1 MAKKIKTKNKFKDY
15 KICVICSTQNQ
26 MVNYIPLSM
35 KKFNFETIYNI
46 TISGSEYFKNSDW
59 DKNLKKVLGREFIDI
74 ELEQSDTHS
83 VSKILENEEYDK
95 LINSKD
101 KIFWNI
107 TGGQRT
113 ILLAINKSIQEKRS
127 ERGDIIC
134 YLEGNSNKIYTSN
147 IDYNN
152 KNAKPINYD
161 KEEFDLDITKALQ
174 LGGFKI
180 SEAKGA
186 ENLLD
191 NALLEEFIPIYETLD
206 NGLRDL
212 LIDSNT
218 DATQQQILDSLKKL
232 NILDKEK
239 DIVKSVIKWGF
250 NKNKSTP
257 FGYIL
262 EEMTRYQ
269 VEKLSDKI
277 QEIKTNVRLYNE
289 EKIKNINNTQID
301 EFDVLALTK
310 NGKLIVFECKSGSMH
325 PDIAKSTK
333 YSTYAISG
341 VYGLPILI
349 TPLLEK
355 EIPPSSDFKKL
366 GDKYDTIKASVSSA
380 MRAGLEVWGLDEIE
394 KRLKKYIKEDI
405 E

>member
-1 MAKKIKTKNKFKDY
+1 MARKRKIENKFKDY
-15 KICVICSTQNQ
+15 KVCVICSTQNQ

-46 TISGSEYFKNSDW
+46 TISGSAYFKNSDW

-83 VSKILENEEYDK
+83 VSKILENEEYEK

-113 ILLAINKSIQEKRS
+113 ILLAINKSIQKKRS

-152 KNAKPINYD
+152 NAKPINYD

-232 NILDKEK
+232 NILDKE

-250 NKNKSTP
+250 DKNKSTP

-262 EEMTRYQ
+262 EEITRYQ

-289 EKIKNINNTQID
+289 EKIEDINNTQID

-349 TPLLEK
+349 TPLLKK

-366 GDKYDTIKASVSSA
+366 GDKYDTIKASVASA

-394 KRLKKYIKEDI
+394 DKLGNYIEL
-405 E
+405 

>member
-1 MAKKIKTKNKFKDY
+1 MAKKSKIENKFKDY

-46 TISGSEYFKNSDW
+46 TITGSAYFKNSDW

-74 ELEQSDTHS
+74 ELEQSDTYS
-83 VSKILENEEYDK
+83 VSQIEKKFLGNENFKKLVNLE
-95 LINSKD
+95 D
-101 KIFWNI
+101 KICWNI

-113 ILLAINKSIQEKRS
+113 ILLAINKIICAERS
-127 ERGDIIC
+127 KYGDIIC
-134 YLEGNSNKIYTSN
+134 YLEGNSNQIYTS
-147 IDYNN
+147 D
-152 KNAKPINYD
+152 INYSNTKIINYN
-161 KEEFDLDITKALQ
+161 KEKFDLSITKALQ

-191 NALLEEFIPIYETLD
+191 NALLEKFISIYKTLD

-232 NILDKEK
+232 NILDKEE

-250 NKNKSTP
+250 DKNKSTP

-269 VEKLSDKI
+269 VEKLGNKI

-289 EKIKNINNTQID
+289 EKIEDINNTQID

-349 TPLLEK
+349 TPLLKK

-366 GDKYDTIKASVSSA
+366 GDKYDTIKASVASA
-380 MRAGLEVWGLDEIE
+380 IRAGLEVWGLDDIE
-394 KRLKKYIKEDI
+394 NRLKKYIKL
-405 E
+405 